1 MSEWTWI
8 KPDASGNRLNYP
20 NIIQH
25 LQRRTKI
32 FECKLQHPAT
42 ASTEPGWSM
51 ACKPLQRIP
60 MNAMFRSL
68 ASCTRLIQIH
78 PDSQTSSN
86 SKSSLAPSA
95 NTFATVTWC
104 DVMWRALVGDS
115 IGDCFAD
122 QVTGSQQPN
131 TIPQCHMPL
140 VRFLNLDKFGLLSS
154 DLGIL
159 PFITCG
165 CEVEFRASSFNDLG
179 RIVTC

>member
-1 MSEWTWI
+1 MSSNGTLRKHSGNFGLYHAPHQSAPSCRSWVYNGDPRNTVTTAIQAGVLVSSLELNCCTYIRQTQVCKTWI

-20 NIIQH
+20 NIIQY

-95 NTFATVTWC
+95 NTFATVT
-104 DVMWRALVGDS
+104 
-115 IGDCFAD
+115 
-122 QVTGSQQPN
+122 
-131 TIPQCHMPL
+131 
-140 VRFLNLDKFGLLSS
+140 
-154 DLGIL
+154 
-159 PFITCG
+159 
-165 CEVEFRASSFNDLG
+165 
-179 RIVTC
+179 